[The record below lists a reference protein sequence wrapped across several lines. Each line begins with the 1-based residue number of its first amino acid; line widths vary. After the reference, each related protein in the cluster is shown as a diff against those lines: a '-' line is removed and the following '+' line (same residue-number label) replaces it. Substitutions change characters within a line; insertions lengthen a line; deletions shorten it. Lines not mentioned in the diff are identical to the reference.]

1 MTTTTKKLDRMPYA
15 QACVKCTAET
25 ATVILVSYNTIVAE
39 LRDGWLTIFG
49 LYSMTTRRH
58 IGAFMAEYCHSTYQF
73 AKQLFEENIRYNIFT
88 GEIEE
93 I

>member
-1 MTTTTKKLDRMPYA
+1 MTTTTKKLNSMPYA
-15 QACVKCTAET
+15 QAYVKCTAET
-25 ATVILVSYNTIVAE
+25 ATVILVSYSTIVAE

-49 LYSMTTRRH
+49 LYSPTTRKH
-58 IGAFMAEYCHSTYQF
+58 IGAFMKEYCNSTYQI

-88 GEIEE
+88 GEIEK